1 MVQQATFDF
10 SLKSRLQSKVDVIKR
25 RSQKVHKTPEK
36 PEEFDPWKIK
46 PLDLKPRTFGPKPPR
61 RGARTAVQRAKTD
74 ASEEKRGKSV
84 KSAKSSKEARR
95 ERAILSLERMTARG
109 AAEEEVKS
117 EWEEKMHKSMGA
129 HEARVLFVK
138 EGKFKQGKYRNPKPF
153 DHRYYEPRGTFELP
167 DFQFPKSHKE
177 NSFDKI
183 INTIHGPSLN
193 LDRNLIS
200 NQKDHYKKV
209 SHLQFDPNLILP
221 PLPYPNKYAAYS
233 RHRRTDRSAR
243 SAYLE
248 RAADMLNRRRQNA

>member
-25 RSQKVHKTPEK
+25 RSQKLHKTPEK

-74 ASEEKRGKSV
+74 ALEEKRGKSV

-95 ERAILSLERMTARG
+95 ERAILSLERMTAGG
-109 AAEEEVKS
+109 AAEGEGRE

-129 HEARVLFVK
+129 HEARVLFVR

-153 DHRYYEPRGTFELP
+153 DHRYVSEFFFVEFVEFIRLIKFLRYLIYLIKLYIYFFIIYTC
-167 DFQFPKSHKE
+167 DF
-177 NSFDKI
+177 
-183 INTIHGPSLN
+183 
-193 LDRNLIS
+193 
-200 NQKDHYKKV
+200 
-209 SHLQFDPNLILP
+209 
-221 PLPYPNKYAAYS
+221 
-233 RHRRTDRSAR
+233 
-243 SAYLE
+243 
-248 RAADMLNRRRQNA
+248 